1 MLSETDVESECKNC
15 YHDIRLHNPDCKA
28 KSDNNIHDDDICHC
42 DIPQY
47 YNTIVSGKYIGWTEV
62 HCNTCGKL
70 VCLIDS
76 TNEDVY
82 NFLILCPQCIA
93 KIK

>member
-1 MLSETDVESECKNC
+1 V
-15 YHDIRLHNPDCKA
+15 
-28 KSDNNIHDDDICHC
+28 SD
-42 DIPQY
+42 
-47 YNTIVSGKYIGWTEV
+47 KYIGWTEV

>member
-1 MLSETDVESECKNC
+1 MSETDVGSECKNC
-15 YHDIRLHNPDCKA
+15 YHDISLHNPDCKA
-28 KSDNNIHDDDICHC
+28 KSDSNGHEHNICHC
-42 DIPQY
+42 NNPQY
-47 YNTIVSGKYIGWTEV
+47 YNTIVSDKYIGWTEV
-62 HCNTCGKL
+62 HCNNCGKL

-82 NFLILCPQCIA
+82 DFLILCPQCIA